1 MYVSSLIAALVA
13 VGLSSPI
20 FADDQMQIENKG
32 QSINKSKEDAK
43 TPVDEREL
51 SSRGPLYGVQLMT
64 PEEQHTYRTKLR
76 SLEAPNEQE
85 QFLREHHKLM
95 NERAAAQGITLRNV
109 APKHRGKPVAAENKQ
124 STEVNIMGPLG
135 W

>member
-1 MYVSSLIAALVA
+1 MYVSSMIAALVA
-13 VGLSSPI
+13 VGFSSPI
-20 FADDQMQIENKG
+20 FADDQMQIQNKE

-51 SSRGPLYGVQLMT
+51 SSRGSVYGVQLMT

-76 SLEAPNEQE
+76 SLEARNDQE
-85 QFLREHHKLM
+85 QFLREHHKM
-95 NERAAAQGITLRNV
+95 MSERAKAQGITLRDA
-109 APKHRGKPVAAENKQ
+109 APKRGGKTVPAENKQ
-124 STEVNIMGPLG
+124 PPQVNIMGPLG